1 MSSKFLKIVDNS
13 NVQKLEPLTQ
23 VTEQTKED
31 LREILNEDLDVVY
44 FLYRKAGQDDFSAL
58 TEYEDNVKNYF
69 TIIGVL
75 ECEKQITMANMN
87 NPKGGDEDAN
97 T

>member
-1 MSSKFLKIVDNS
+1 MPIHEGYGNKSKGMSYKK
-13 NVQKLEPLTQ
+13 PA
-23 VTEQTKED
+23 
-31 LREILNEDLDVVY
+31 
-44 FLYRKAGQDDFSAL
+44 KAMKGKD
-58 TEYEDNVKNYF
+58 YF